1 MRPIVSL
8 SGVSR
13 VSASSI
19 RRSVS
24 SSIQGRP
31 RPLILG
37 SVSSS
42 FSTLCEYASRAA
54 RSSKSSRIYLC
65 SLLKREAAKGPLL
78 FLVAEALPIIP
89 QRYALPPGV
98 WGKFFSTRLRRS
110 PFYLRHQVACGLL
123 CTYRSAVLTFWL
135 QIYLLDSLVLALS
148 ACGENTAGTSINWLM
163 INYLSLRHITQD
175 LFIIIPLAFLFPF
188 KPDYKTVQKPPLSG
202 PSLWMRPSA
211 FSLARCFSMAFGVIP
226 IISASLRAE

>member
-1 MRPIVSL
+1 MAGFL
-8 SGVSR
+8 
-13 VSASSI
+13 A
-19 RRSVS
+19 
-24 SSIQGRP
+24 
-31 RPLILG
+31 
-37 SVSSS
+37 
-42 FSTLCEYASRAA
+42 FS
-54 RSSKSSRIYLC
+54 
-65 SLLKREAAKGPLL
+65 
-78 FLVAEALPIIP
+78 AEAPPTIP

-110 PFYLRHQVACGLL
+110 PFYLRHQVSCGLL
-123 CTYRSAVLTFWL
+123 CIYRSAVLTFWL